1 MAAPP
6 GRVLAFTE
14 ALGFGRIQNLLNPP
28 AQRPAAFVRASDTLD
43 PARGGFVAPPCV
55 PPSAPTDPFC
65 YDTTKA
71 GNGNGGHLYGVD
83 LPADQKSDLLAYL
96 LTF

>member
-1 MAAPP
+1 
-6 GRVLAFTE
+6 
-14 ALGFGRIQNLLNPP
+14 
-28 AQRPAAFVRASDTLD
+28 
-43 PARGGFVAPPCV
+43 V

-65 YDTTKA
+65 YDTTIA